1 MLLTSS
7 SQIKIEALRA
17 VVGDRLSI
25 ETAAVSSDSPAGR
38 WNAEQP
44 VGSAGLVCAKLRVTS
59 VPESTRA
66 KYRYVVAIENSIE
79 TRPYIQEPVDI
90 VNVVILD
97 VLSGLFWARTGG
109 ATPFPR
115 KYWDEAARH
124 PMANGSGFSV
134 TVGELMVSD
143 PDTPCTDAKNW
154 MKDLADRGRRHQIE
168 SVLRPLIFDDIDT
181 WGDAPTQSLLLSR
194 DMLRANVH
202 YVPDHPKA
210 GVLFQDIGPLLR
222 LPKALIAH
230 MVTTVLNAGAGDITT
245 IVGLDARG
253 FVLGG
258 MLAAQLGS
266 RFVMARKPGKLPD
279 PKVSVDY
286 GLEYGRNTLEMAV
299 DAFGPDERVLV
310 VDDLVATGGS
320 LVAALELMKKVRHP
334 PRVLACFAV
343 LKVEKFLAEAT
354 EKVVAAGGN
363 SLITML

>member
-7 SQIKIEALRA
+7 SQIKLAALRA
-17 VVGDRLSI
+17 VVGERLDI
-25 ETAAVSSDSPAGR
+25 ETAAVASDSPAGR

-44 VGSAGLVCAKLRVTS
+44 VGSAGLVCAKFRVTS
-59 VPESTRA
+59 VPENTRE

-79 TRPYIQEPVDI
+79 ERSNGEVVDV
-90 VNVVILD
+90 VNVV
-97 VLSGLFWARTGG
+97 VLHVRSGLFWARTGG
-109 ATPFPR
+109 VTPFPR

-134 TVGELMVSD
+134 TVGELLVAD
-143 PDTPCTDAKNW
+143 PETPCTDPKNW
-154 MKDLADRGRRHQIE
+154 MKDLAERGRQQQIE

-181 WGDAPTQSLLLSR
+181 WGDAPTQSLLLSQ

-202 YVPDHPKA
+202 YVPDHPKP

-230 MVTTVLNAGAGDITT
+230 MVTAVLNVGDITT

-266 RFVMARKPGKLPD
+266 RFVMARKPGKLPE

-286 GLEYGRNTLEMAV
+286 GLEYGRNTLEMSV
-299 DAFGPDERVLV
+299 NAFGPDERVLV

-334 PRVLACFAV
+334 PQVLACFAV
-343 LKVEKFLAEAT
+343 LKVDKFLAKAT